1 MDLWASHGIR
11 WRGWIAGGIV
21 IFPHGVE
28 WSKLDAERSRFALMK
43 GEGSV
48 PTRDTEP
55 SRVWTTDTQLPHSEG
70 RPANVTHGIGHPL
83 G

>member
-1 MDLWASHGIR
+1 
-11 WRGWIAGGIV
+11 
-21 IFPHGVE
+21 
-28 WSKLDAERSRFALMK
+28 MK

-70 RPANVTHGIGHPL
+70 RPANVMHGIGHPL